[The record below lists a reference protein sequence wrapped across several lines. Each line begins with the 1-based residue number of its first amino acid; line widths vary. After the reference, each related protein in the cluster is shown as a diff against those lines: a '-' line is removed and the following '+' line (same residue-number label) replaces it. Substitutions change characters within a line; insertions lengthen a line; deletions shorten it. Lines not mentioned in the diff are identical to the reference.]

1 MRSAPQR
8 LSEMVKAVVE
18 PMGYEFVGLELFGR
32 LDAGSLLR
40 VYIDAPA
47 GIGLD
52 DCAQVSHQLS
62 GLLDVEDPIAG
73 KYSLEVSSPGLDRP
87 LFELAHFE
95 RFKGREVKVRLAKAV
110 AGRRRYKGVI
120 QGIRG
125 DEIELRVEGQDVV
138 VDYGQIESAN
148 LVPDL
153 EREQYIR

>member
-1 MRSAPQR
+1 MI
-8 LSEMVKAVVE
+8 KAVVE
-18 PMGYEFVGLELFGR
+18 PMGYEFVGLEFLGR
-32 LDAGSLLR
+32 HDAGRLLR

-47 GIGLD
+47 GIRLD

-73 KYSLEVSSPGLDRP
+73 EYSLEVSSPGLDRP

-95 RFKGREVKVRLAKAV
+95 RFKGREVNVRLAKVV

-120 QGIRG
+120 KGISG
-125 DEIELRVEGQDVV
+125 HDIELRVEGQDVV
-138 VDYGQIESAN
+138 VDFGQIENAN